1 MIETQGKN
9 CRLLIRP
16 VVIIAVV
23 LLVVGYSILKVK
35 DITLGPEIS
44 LNSPTDGESLK
55 TDLVMVE
62 GKAERIS
69 QIFINGR
76 KIFTDEEGNFNEPYL
91 LASGYNLLEIMA
103 QDKFGR
109 KIEKKVQLTFKDN
122 PDDSVGIK

>member
-1 MIETQGKN
+1 MIDTKGKS
-9 CRLLIRP
+9 CRSIIKP
-16 VVIIAVV
+16 IIIIAVIF
-23 LLVVGYSILKVK
+23 LVVGYSILKVK
-35 DITLGPEIS
+35 DLALGPEIN
-44 LNSPTDGESLK
+44 LNSPTEGESLK

-109 KIEKKVQLTFKDN
+109 KIEKKVQLTFKD
-122 PDDSVGIK
+122 K